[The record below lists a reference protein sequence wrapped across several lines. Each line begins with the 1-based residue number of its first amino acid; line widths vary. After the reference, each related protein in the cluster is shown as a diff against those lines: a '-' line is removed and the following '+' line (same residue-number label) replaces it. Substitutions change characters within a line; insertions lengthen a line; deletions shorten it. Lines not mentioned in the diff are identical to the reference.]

1 LSDGLL
7 NDVFPD
13 EGGSYLSSLKGEYD
27 GECYDGN
34 EENASKSKQDK
45 EGKD

>member
-1 LSDGLL
+1 MLD
-7 NDVFPD
+7 DVFPD
-13 EGGSYLSSLKGEYD
+13 EGYSNPSSLKGEYN
-27 GECYDGN
+27 GERYDGD

>member
-1 LSDGLL
+1 MWL
-7 NDVFPD
+7 NEVFPD
-13 EGGSYLSSLKGEYD
+13 EGDSNPSSLKSEYD
-27 GECYDGN
+27 GKCYDGD